1 MNNEFAYVYA
11 EGASPPF
18 SIRTVNPSG
27 GDRLIAEDVGTVY
40 GVAWSPDGQSLAFGS
55 LGRLQLVSNQTL
67 EVRTLDTNDV
77 TSIRVS
83 WSPDGRYLAY
93 RRGNPANGMRGEIYA
108 YDLTGGPLLNFGP
121 GEGPAWSPDGKE
133 IAFIRDTDVWV
144 RTIETGA
151 ERQLT
156 FTPNFSE
163 EGIVWRPGSKTAP

>member
-1 MNNEFAYVYA
+1 
-11 EGASPPF
+11 
-18 SIRTVNPSG
+18 
-27 GDRLIAEDVGTVY
+27 
-40 GVAWSPDGQSLAFGS
+40 
-55 LGRLQLVSNQTL
+55 LVSHKTL
-67 EVRTLDTNDV
+67 EVRTLDTNGV

-83 WSPDGRYLAY
+83 WSPDGRYIAY

-108 YDLTGGPLLNFGP
+108 FDLTGGPLLNFGP

-133 IAFIRDTDVWV
+133 IAFIRDADVWV

-163 EGIVWRPGSKTAP
+163 EGMELVEFALCKPNDAFDQN